1 MVRLFLTKEV
11 NKGFVMAP
19 SFQDYLSNIKSS
31 IREISVHDLQTQL
44 QSAEPPVVIDIR
56 EPDEVANG
64 VIPGSE
70 VVPRGFLEL
79 RIEGLI
85 PERDRSVAVYCAGG
99 TRSALAVQAIQAL
112 GYAQAVSVAGGLGAW
127 SRAGF
132 PLEQRKQMT
141 MEQRSRYARQIIL
154 PQLGE
159 EGQQKLLDARVLCV
173 GAGGLGSPTALYLAA
188 AGVGTLGIIDN
199 DKADLSNL
207 QRQILHTEESVGTP
221 KVDSARQT
229 LERLNSD
236 IRIETHDTRLDSSNV
251 MEIFKNYDVV
261 VDGTDNFPTRY
272 LINDA
277 CVFLGLPNVHGSIF
291 HFDGQVTVFNAP
303 GGGPCYRCLYP
314 EPPPP
319 ELAPSCA
326 EAGVLGAVCG
336 VVGTLQAVETMKL
349 IVGAGELLAGRVLAI
364 DGMQMSF
371 RELRSRRDPSCPVC
385 SENPTITELID
396 YEQFCSL

>member
-1 MVRLFLTKEV
+1 
-11 NKGFVMAP
+11 
-19 SFQDYLSNIKSS
+19 
-31 IREISVHDLQTQL
+31 
-44 QSAEPPVVIDIR
+44 
-56 EPDEVANG
+56 
-64 VIPGSE
+64 
-70 VVPRGFLEL
+70 
-79 RIEGLI
+79 
-85 PERDRSVAVYCAGG
+85 
-99 TRSALAVQAIQAL
+99 
-112 GYAQAVSVAGGLGAW
+112 
-127 SRAGF
+127 
-132 PLEQRKQMT
+132 
-141 MEQRSRYARQIIL
+141 QIIL

-188 AGVGTLGIIDN
+188 AGVGTLGIVDN

-207 QRQILHTEESVGTP
+207 QRQILHTEETVGTP

-229 LERLNSD
+229 LERLNGD
-236 IRIETHDTRLDSSNV
+236 IRIETYDTRLDSSNV

-349 IVGAGELLAGRVLAI
+349 IVGAGELLAGRVLSV

-371 RELRSRRDPSCPVC
+371 RELRTRKDPACPVC
-385 SENPTITELID
+385 SENPEITELID